1 MTLKE
6 QLDLFRG
13 KEVKIGFK
21 SQFVYCGIC
30 DENIE
35 NILNEVSEKEH
46 NNLITLTNIYSY
58 ELENFDLLWKTRI
71 EKTLNRIEAI
81 KENKEKIAN
90 ERYGRTLKKIK
101 KKMKKKLKNA
111 IDEKE
116 IKTEKRKLMKE
127 AKEKLTATLNSLKI
141 KYDKE
146 KWQYKLEIMQE
157 NRKQFLMKKTPIYVK
172 RLKEFTPFLE
182 REVKEVYN
190 SILDKNTK
198 IIRCKGHEIG
208 GFWTKQE
215 YDKAKL
221 KEKNDRI

>member
-6 QLDLFRG
+6 QLDLLRG

-35 NILNEVSEKEH
+35 NILNEASEKEH

-71 EKTLNRIEAI
+71 EKIITRIEAI

-101 KKMKKKLKNA
+101 KKIEKKLKKVNE
-111 IDEKE
+111 EKE
-116 IKTEKRKLMKE
+116 IRKIKSEKRKLRKE
-127 AKEKLTATLNSLKI
+127 EKEKLTATLNSLKI
-141 KYDKE
+141 NYDKE
-146 KWQYKLEIMQE
+146 KWQAKLEIMQE
-157 NRKQFLMKKTPIYVK
+157 KRKQFLIKKTPIYVK

-190 SILDKNTK
+190 SILDNNTK
-198 IIRCKGHEIG
+198 IIKCKGHEIG

-221 KEKNDRI
+221 KE